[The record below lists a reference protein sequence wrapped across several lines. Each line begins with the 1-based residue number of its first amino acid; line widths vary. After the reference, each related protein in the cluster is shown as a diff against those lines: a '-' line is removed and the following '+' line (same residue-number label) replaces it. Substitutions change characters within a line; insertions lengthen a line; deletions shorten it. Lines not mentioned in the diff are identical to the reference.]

1 MAIAAQV
8 IPVLEQQMRDV
19 QEDLRNQEG
28 VAKELT
34 DQVKTYAMTPKRDER
49 CLILAL
55 SLALTLAGESSRNVR

>member
-1 MAIAAQV
+1 
-8 IPVLEQQMRDV
+8 MRDV